1 MKLSTPTVAN
11 GLERRKDNFL
21 LLRIIAALMVIY
33 GHSFPLFP
41 GSGEQEI
48 FVASHWGVYSGDIAV
63 DIFFVVSG
71 FMVSGSYI
79 RRAGLFQFM
88 KARVLRIVPAL
99 LVCLLI
105 SAYVIGPLVTTLN
118 LRDYLSS
125 SDTLEYVWKNM
136 QFSSDMQ
143 FTLPGVFEANHYKAS
158 VNGSLW
164 TLPAEFRMYV
174 LVAIIG
180 AVGLFRSKLTLTL
193 LLAGL
198 AIIAFANPGLLP
210 LHPMWVRLAGYFTLG
225 ILVQLYRDK
234 IGVSHEAMVALAF
247 MTFLFRG
254 TELYPY
260 AFAVAL
266 TYFCFW
272 FAYRLKLPSFE
283 AYGDPSYGAYL
294 WGWPLLQLLA
304 WRFPGST
311 PHLAAM
317 LAGLGALLFGYASW
331 HLVERQAL
339 RFKAQWRT
347 LPQWRTVSKKS
358 AGDRAPDLDSKTE
371 S

>member
-1 MKLSTPTVAN
+1 MKSRIPTVAD
-11 GLERRKDNFL
+11 GLESRKDNFL

-48 FVASHWGVYSGDIAV
+48 FLANHWGVYSGDIAV

-79 RRAGLFQFM
+79 RRAGLLQFM
-88 KARVLRIVPAL
+88 KARILRIVPAL

-118 LRDYLSS
+118 LHDYLGS
-125 SDTLEYVWKNM
+125 SDTLSYVWRNI

-143 FTLPGVFEANHYKAS
+143 FTLPRVFEANHYKS
-158 VNGSLW
+158 SINGSLW

-180 AVGLFRSKLTLTL
+180 AAGLFRYRLTLTL
-193 LLAGL
+193 AFAGL
-198 AIIAFANPGLLP
+198 SVIAFVNPGLLP
-210 LHPMWVRLAGYFTLG
+210 LHPMWVRLAGYFSLG
-225 ILVQLYRDK
+225 ILIQLYREQID
-234 IGVSHEAMVALAF
+234 VSHEAMFALAF
-247 MTFLFRG
+247 MAFLFRG
-254 TELYPY
+254 TQLYPY

-266 TYFCFW
+266 AYFCFW

-304 WRFPGST
+304 WRFPASS
-311 PHLAAM
+311 PHLAFVI
-317 LAGLGALLFGYASW
+317 AGLGALLLGYLSW

-339 RFKAQWRT
+339 RFKSRKIMPVT
-347 LPQWRTVSKKS
+347 
-358 AGDRAPDLDSKTE
+358 
-371 S
+371 

>member
-1 MKLSTPTVAN
+1 MLLAMQANYGVQNLNLSISTVAD
-11 GLERRKDNFL
+11 GLESRKDNFL
-21 LLRIIAALMVIY
+21 LLRIIAALLVIY

-41 GSGEQEI
+41 GSGQQEI
-48 FVASHWGVYSGDIAV
+48 FLANQWGVYSGDIAV

-105 SAYVIGPLVTTLN
+105 SAYVVGPLVTTLSFH
-118 LRDYLSS
+118 DYLRSP
-125 SDTLEYVWKNM
+125 DTFSYVLKNL

-143 FTLPGVFEANHYKAS
+143 FTLPGVFESNPYKAS

-164 TLPAEFRMYV
+164 TLPGEFRMYV

-180 AVGLFRSKLTLTL
+180 AIGLFRFKKALTL

-198 AIIAFANPGLLP
+198 FLIACLNPGLLP
-210 LHPMWVRLAGYFTLG
+210 LHPMWVRLAGYFSLG
-225 ILVQLYRDK
+225 ILVQLYRENID
-234 IGVSHEAMVALAF
+234 VTHEAMFALAF
-247 MTFLFRG
+247 MAFLFRG
-254 TELYPY
+254 TGLYPY
-260 AFAVAL
+260 AFAIAL
-266 TYFCFW
+266 AYFCFW
-272 FAYRLKLPSFE
+272 FAYRLKLPSIE

-304 WRFPGST
+304 WKFPGRS
-311 PHLAAM
+311 PHLAFVV
-317 LAGLGALLFGYASW
+317 AGPGALMLGYVSW

-339 RFKAQWRT
+339 R
-347 LPQWRTVSKKS
+347 LKS
-358 AGDRAPDLDSKTE
+358 RRIMPATRSA
-371 S
+371 

>member
-1 MKLSTPTVAN
+1 MKQSTPTVAD
-11 GLERRKDNFL
+11 GLESRKDNFL
-21 LLRIIAALMVIY
+21 LLRIIAALLVIY

-48 FVASHWGVYSGDIAV
+48 FLANNWGVYSGDIAI

-118 LRDYLSS
+118 LHDYFSSPDVLS
-125 SDTLEYVWKNM
+125 YVWKDM
-136 QFSSDMQ
+136 QFASGMQ
-143 FTLPGVFEANHYKAS
+143 FTLPGVFEANAYKAS

-180 AVGLFRSKLTLTL
+180 AIGLFRSRWMLTL

-198 AIIAFANPGLLP
+198 SVIAFINPGLLP

-225 ILVQLYRDK
+225 ILVQLYREK
-234 IGVSHEAMVALAF
+234 IGVSHEAMFALAF

-254 TELYPY
+254 TQLYPY
-260 AFAVAL
+260 AFAIAL
-266 TYFCFW
+266 AYFCFW
-272 FAYRLKLPSFE
+272 FGYRLKLPSIE

-304 WRFPGST
+304 WRFPSSS
-311 PHLAAM
+311 PHLAFVV
-317 LAGLGALLFGYASW
+317 AGLGALALGYVSW

-339 RFKAQWRT
+339 RFKARRIVPVT
-347 LPQWRTVSKKS
+347 LN
-358 AGDRAPDLDSKTE
+358 G
-371 S
+371 

>member
-1 MKLSTPTVAN
+1 VKSRIPTVAD
-11 GLERRKDNFL
+11 GLESRKDNFL

-48 FVASHWGVYSGDIAV
+48 FLANHWGVYSGDIAV

-79 RRAGLFQFM
+79 RRAGLLQFM
-88 KARVLRIVPAL
+88 KARILRIVPAL

-118 LRDYLSS
+118 LHDYLGS
-125 SDTLEYVWKNM
+125 SDTLSYVWRNI

-143 FTLPGVFEANHYKAS
+143 FTLPRVFEANHYKS
-158 VNGSLW
+158 SINGSLW

-180 AVGLFRSKLTLTL
+180 AAGLFRYRLTLTL
-193 LLAGL
+193 AFAGL
-198 AIIAFANPGLLP
+198 SVIAFVNPGLLP
-210 LHPMWVRLAGYFTLG
+210 LHPMWVRLAGYFSLG
-225 ILVQLYRDK
+225 ILIQLYREQID
-234 IGVSHEAMVALAF
+234 VSHEAMFALAF
-247 MTFLFRG
+247 MAFLFRG
-254 TELYPY
+254 TQLYPY

-266 TYFCFW
+266 AYFCFW

-304 WRFPGST
+304 WRFPASS
-311 PHLAAM
+311 PHLAFVI
-317 LAGLGALLFGYASW
+317 AGLGALLLGYLSW

-339 RFKAQWRT
+339 RFKSRKIMPVT
-347 LPQWRTVSKKS
+347 
-358 AGDRAPDLDSKTE
+358 
-371 S
+371 

>member
-1 MKLSTPTVAN
+1 MKLPILTGAD
-11 GLERRKDNFL
+11 GLGSRKDNFL
-21 LLRIIAALMVIY
+21 LLRIIAALLVIY

-41 GSGEQEI
+41 SSGEQEI
-48 FVASHWGVYSGDIAV
+48 FLANHWGIYSGDIAV

-88 KARVLRIVPAL
+88 KARILRIVPAL

-105 SAYVIGPLVTTLN
+105 STYLIGPLVTTLN
-118 LRDYLSS
+118 IHDYIGS
-125 SDTLEYVWKNM
+125 SDTFSYVWKNM
-136 QFSSDMQ
+136 QFSSNMQ
-143 FTLPGVFEANHYKAS
+143 FTLPGVFETNSYKAV

-180 AVGLFRSKLTLTL
+180 AVGLFRFTWLLTS

-198 AIIAFANPGLLP
+198 SVIAFVDPGLLP
-210 LHPMWVRLAGYFTLG
+210 LHPMWVRLAGYFSLG
-225 ILVQLYRDK
+225 IMVQLYRDK
-234 IGVSHEAMVALAF
+234 IDVSHEAMFALAF
-247 MTFLFRG
+247 MAFLFRG
-254 TELYPY
+254 TQLYPY
-260 AFAVAL
+260 AFAIAL
-266 TYFCFW
+266 VYFCFW
-272 FAYRLKLPSFE
+272 FAYRLKLPSIE

-304 WRFPGST
+304 WRFPGSS
-311 PHLAAM
+311 PHLAFV
-317 LAGLGALLFGYASW
+317 LAALGALVLGYVSW

-339 RFKAQWRT
+339 RFKTRRIVPA
-347 LPQWRTVSKKS
+347 VMN
-358 AGDRAPDLDSKTE
+358 G
-371 S
+371 

>member
-1 MKLSTPTVAN
+1 
-11 GLERRKDNFL
+11 
-21 LLRIIAALMVIY
+21 MVIY

-48 FVASHWGVYSGDIAV
+48 FLANHWGVYSGDIAV

-79 RRAGLFQFM
+79 RRAGLLQFM
-88 KARVLRIVPAL
+88 KARILRIVPAL

-118 LRDYLSS
+118 LHDYLGS
-125 SDTLEYVWKNM
+125 SDTLSYVWRNI

-143 FTLPGVFEANHYKAS
+143 FTLPRVFEANHYKS
-158 VNGSLW
+158 SINGSLW

-180 AVGLFRSKLTLTL
+180 AAGLFRYRLTLTL
-193 LLAGL
+193 AFAGL
-198 AIIAFANPGLLP
+198 SVIAFVNPGLLP
-210 LHPMWVRLAGYFTLG
+210 LHPMWVRLAGYFSLG
-225 ILVQLYRDK
+225 ILIQLYREQID
-234 IGVSHEAMVALAF
+234 VSHEAMFALAF
-247 MTFLFRG
+247 MAFLFRG
-254 TELYPY
+254 TQLYPY

-266 TYFCFW
+266 AYFCFW

-304 WRFPGST
+304 WRFPASS
-311 PHLAAM
+311 PHLAFVI
-317 LAGLGALLFGYASW
+317 AGLGALLLGYLSW

-339 RFKAQWRT
+339 RFKSRKIMPVT
-347 LPQWRTVSKKS
+347 
-358 AGDRAPDLDSKTE
+358 
-371 S
+371 